1 MPDLA
6 IYRLDIYDDAGVFHG
21 SLTGTAAGGAQNNA
35 GFLSLS
41 CLRRVNAPGM
51 LVFSLRGDHPLL
63 ATLADK
69 WQFELWRKPYG
80 QSWTREMA
88 SIFRAGQWSYG
99 EKSSIV
105 LNCPGV
111 MSLLGMR
118 IINYPAD
125 TSNKTAFKG
134 VAAETIMK
142 DLVTYNI
149 TSSATTGNGRKRNG
163 TNWPATQISVA
174 ADGAAGNNLDW
185 YCFGEN
191 LLDNLQKLA
200 LIAGGDFDLVKTGA
214 TAYEFRWYTGQ
225 LGTDKSATVKFA
237 LGLGNMGAPEYSE
250 SWLDEKTVACVWGK
264 GEGAGREYVT
274 RTGTNF
280 AAGNDIE
287 LFVNA
292 SNVEAGN
299 TDGLNDDGDQKLREV
314 QAIRSFGFDALQAP
328 ATLYG
333 VHYGL
338 GYLVGAVNPAKGSAY
353 TLKVAAV
360 NQTLEPNGNQKI
372 GVELSAP

>member
-6 IYRLDIYDDAGVFHG
+6 TYRLDVYDEAGVFHG

-41 CLRRVNAPGM
+41 CIRRVNAPGM

-80 QSWTREMA
+80 QVWTRELA
-88 SIFRAGQWSYG
+88 TVFRAGQWSYG
-99 EKSSIV
+99 EKSNIV
-105 LNCPGV
+105 LNCPGI

-118 IINYPAD
+118 INNFPANAN
-125 TSNKTAFKG
+125 TFTAFTG

-142 DLVTYNI
+142 RLVTYNI

-163 TNWPATQISVA
+163 TNWPATQITVA

-185 YCFGEN
+185 YCFAEN

-200 LIAGGDFDLVKTGA
+200 PIAGGDFDLVKTSP
-214 TAYEFRWYTGQ
+214 TAYQFRWYTGQ
-225 LGTDKSATVKFA
+225 LGTNKSASVKFS

-250 SWLDEKTVACVWGK
+250 SRMDEKTVACVFGQ
-264 GEGAGREYVT
+264 GDGANRDYVT
-274 RTGTNF
+274 RTGVNY

-292 SNVEAGN
+292 SNVAAGN
-299 TDGLNDDGDQKLREV
+299 TDGLNDQGDQKLREV
-314 QAIRSFGFDALQAP
+314 EAVRSFGFDALQAP

-338 GYLVGAVNPAKGSAY
+338 GDLVSAVNPANGSIY
-353 TLKVAAV
+353 TLKITSVT
-360 NQTLEPNGNQKI
+360 QTLGPDGKQSI